1 MYIFNFFLIFRSA
14 NEDPEPETVKVDP
27 KIEIEEASHHE
38 KAKSENAF
46 ALRSIVNNS
55 PVQKMLAVHED
66 TNNKNSSDQEDFTE
80 GDMMDEEDIVEDEDL
95 EESEPEVEPEPEN
108 RFQTGFKPVLQEG
121 NQKSSFVPIKDQV
134 TFKPYSDQVNAS
146 KPSSS
151 SNNQIQ
157 SSNDQ
162 KLSSSCQ
169 NLSSNN
175 SSLGNPIPT
184 YPRPIHPL
192 LLEAMYRMQR
202 PAFPTPPASFG
213 AGRGPQYP
221 FSPSLMGP
229 FATAG
234 ASPRYPG
241 DFLHHLHH
249 PGNGAGHPPGTHH
262 GLTPPSGKPKDR
274 YSCKF
279 CGKVFPR
286 SANLTR
292 HLRTHTGNIF
302 FLHL

>member
-1 MYIFNFFLIFRSA
+1 
-14 NEDPEPETVKVDP
+14 
-27 KIEIEEASHHE
+27 
-38 KAKSENAF
+38 
-46 ALRSIVNNS
+46 
-55 PVQKMLAVHED
+55 MLAVHED

-80 GDMMDEEDIVEDEDL
+80 GDMMDEEDIVEDEEVS
-95 EESEPEVEPEPEN
+95 EEEEVLEPEPEN
-108 RFQTGFKPVLQEG
+108 RFQTGLTGFKPLQEG
-121 NQKSSFVPIKDQV
+121 QKTGFVPIKDQV
-134 TFKPYSDQVNAS
+134 TFKPYSDQVNSAS
-146 KPSSS
+146 KPSPAGSSS
-151 SNNQIQ
+151 SNNPIQ
-157 SSNDQ
+157 SNNDQ
-162 KLSSSCQ
+162 KLSCQ
-169 NLSSNN
+169 NLSGSNN

-202 PAFPTPPASFG
+202 PSFPAPPASFG

-249 PGNGAGHPPGTHH
+249 PGNGTGHPPGTHH

-292 HLRTHTGNIF
+292 HLRTHTGNNWIF
-302 FLHL
+302 FKFVN

>member
-1 MYIFNFFLIFRSA
+1 M
-14 NEDPEPETVKVDP
+14 
-27 KIEIEEASHHE
+27 EESSHE
-38 KAKSENAF
+38 KTSENAF
-46 ALRSIVNNS
+46 VRSIVNNS
-55 PVQKMLAVHED
+55 PEKMLAVHED
-66 TNNKNSSDQEDFTE
+66 TINKSSDQEDFTE
-80 GDMMDEEDIVEDEDL
+80 GDMMDEEDIVEDEED
-95 EESEPEVEPEPEN
+95 EEEEVLEPEPEN
-108 RFQTGFKPVLQEG
+108 RFQTGFKPLQEG
-121 NQKSSFVPIKDQV
+121 QKSFVPIKDQV

-146 KPSSS
+146 KPSAASS
-151 SNNQIQ
+151 SNNIQ
-157 SSNDQ
+157 SND
-162 KLSSSCQ
+162 KLSCQ

-202 PAFPTPPASFG
+202 PSFPAPPASFG

-249 PGNGAGHPPGTHH
+249 PGNGTGHPPGTHH

-292 HLRTHTGNIF
+292 HLRTHTGNNLI
-302 FLHL
+302 

>member
-1 MYIFNFFLIFRSA
+1 MYTIRLQIDIYPIVFHFTLKTSEMYIFNIFLIFRSA

-38 KAKSENAF
+38 KAASENAF

-55 PVQKMLAVHED
+55 PERKMLAVHED

-151 SNNQIQ
+151 SNNIQ

-202 PAFPTPPASFG
+202 PSFPTPPASFG

-221 FSPSLMGP
+221 FSPSLM
-229 FATAG
+229 
-234 ASPRYPG
+234 
-241 DFLHHLHH
+241 
-249 PGNGAGHPPGTHH
+249 
-262 GLTPPSGKPKDR
+262 
-274 YSCKF
+274 
-279 CGKVFPR
+279 
-286 SANLTR
+286 
-292 HLRTHTGNIF
+292 
-302 FLHL
+302 

>member
-1 MYIFNFFLIFRSA
+1 
-14 NEDPEPETVKVDP
+14 
-27 KIEIEEASHHE
+27 
-38 KAKSENAF
+38 
-46 ALRSIVNNS
+46 
-55 PVQKMLAVHED
+55 MLAVHED
-66 TNNKNSSDQEDFTE
+66 TNNKSSDQEDFTE
-80 GDMMDEEDIVEDEDL
+80 GDLMDEEDIVEDE
-95 EESEPEVEPEPEN
+95 EEEEEEEVLEPEPEN
-108 RFQTGFKPVLQEG
+108 RFQIGFKPLQEG
-121 NQKSSFVPIKDQV
+121 QKSFVPIKDQV

-146 KPSSS
+146 KPSAGSS
-151 SNNQIQ
+151 SNKQAGTNNQ
-157 SSNDQ
+157 SNNE
-162 KLSSSCQ
+162 KLSCQ

-202 PAFPTPPASFG
+202 PSFPAPPASFG

-249 PGNGAGHPPGTHH
+249 PGNGTGHPPGTHH

-292 HLRTHTGNIF
+292 HLRTHTGNNWI

>member
-1 MYIFNFFLIFRSA
+1 MYIFNFFIFRS

-27 KIEIEEASHHE
+27 KVEIEETSHE
-38 KAKSENAF
+38 KASENAF
-46 ALRSIVNNS
+46 VRSIVNNS
-55 PVQKMLAVHED
+55 PEKMLAVHED
-66 TNNKNSSDQEDFTE
+66 TNNKSSDQEDFTE
-80 GDMMDEEDIVEDEDL
+80 GDMMDEEDIVEDE
-95 EESEPEVEPEPEN
+95 EEEEEEEVLEPEPEN
-108 RFQTGFKPVLQEG
+108 RFQTGFKPLQEG
-121 NQKSSFVPIKDQV
+121 SQKSFVPIKDQV

-146 KPSSS
+146 KPSGASSS
-151 SNNQIQ
+151 SNNIQ
-157 SSNDQ
+157 SNE
-162 KLSSSCQ
+162 KLSSCQ

-202 PAFPTPPASFG
+202 PSFPAPPASFG

-249 PGNGAGHPPGTHH
+249 PGNGTGHPPGTHH

-292 HLRTHTGNIF
+292 HLRTHTGNNLIV
-302 FLHL
+302 LHL